1 MDSKVRH
8 GKLTVKYELHLGV
21 LNYIS
26 LHLSNVVNDTDVD
39 RLLNLHAWI
48 HAVKSLYS
56 STMFILKKLKFAL
69 KHLFLKQIS

>member
-26 LHLSNVVNDTDVD
+26 LHLSNVVNDADID
-39 RLLNLHAWI
+39 RLLNL
-48 HAVKSLYS
+48 
-56 STMFILKKLKFAL
+56 TCMDPM
-69 KHLFLKQIS
+69 Q

>member
-39 RLLNLHAWI
+39 SLLNLHAWI
-48 HAVKSLYS
+48 QCSKVFVQFYNVYTEKN
-56 STMFILKKLKFAL
+56 
-69 KHLFLKQIS
+69 